1 MFKRLIIN
9 DIKRSKFVT
18 LTTLLIVTASSVL
31 LSLAIT
37 LAVNLL
43 GSIDT
48 LMIQAKTP
56 HFMQMHSGDINL
68 SNIDKFAKSNNLVHE
83 YQVVPFLNVEGSEII
98 VNGKSLGD
106 SVIDNGFSIQSTNFD
121 YLFDLD
127 GKNVEVLDGE
137 IYLPVT
143 FMKEKQAKIND
154 SVYVYGKK
162 FTVAGFLRDSQM
174 NSSMASS
181 KRYLISKNDFEN
193 IKSLGGME
201 YLIQFR
207 LKNLSDINKFENQY
221 VNANL
226 EANGPTITY
235 PLFKMINA
243 MSEGLMI
250 GVIILVSVLILLI
263 AFMCIRFTLIAK
275 MEDDYREIGVMKAI
289 GLSISDIKKI
299 YLTKYA
305 FIAGVGSLLGL
316 IISFPFK
323 NMLLKNIRLYFGNGG
338 NNAISLVGSL
348 FGVILIFLLIIC
360 YVNRVLKAFK
370 KISPSRALSNNLSS
384 DKTSNTN
391 YFSIKSCS
399 LFSSNIFLGIKDV
412 LSRKKL
418 YITMLIVL
426 ILATFIM
433 IVPQNLYNTISS
445 KSFVTY
451 MGVGDCDI
459 RIDIQQ
465 KSDIKNKSESIVK
478 AMKNDKNISKYA
490 LFYTKSFK
498 LKNADGS
505 SDNIKVELGDHN
517 SFPVKYSKGS
527 SPASNNE
534 IALSVTNS
542 EEVNKTVGDTIVLNI
557 NGQDKKL
564 TVCGIYSDIT
574 NGGKTAK
581 ATFNSDLNDIMYSII
596 YVKATDKSN
605 LDSIFNKYSKD
616 FTYGKVSH
624 IDEYISQTFGSIK
637 DSIKLASTAAMIVSI
652 IIVALVTLLFIKML
666 ISKDKYPIAIMKSLG
681 FTNNDVTVQYIVRAV
696 VVSILG
702 IVLGTILANTLGEL
716 LAGSILASLGATTF
730 KFMVNHIVAYILSP
744 VILILTVIV
753 SSIIV
758 TANLGKIKISDNIKE

>member
-9 DIKRSKFVT
+9 DIKRRKFVT

-106 SVIDNGFSIQSTNFD
+106 SVIDNGFSIQSKNFD

-305 FIAGVGSLLGL
+305 F
-316 IISFPFK
+316 
-323 NMLLKNIRLYFGNGG
+323 
-338 NNAISLVGSL
+338 
-348 FGVILIFLLIIC
+348 
-360 YVNRVLKAFK
+360 
-370 KISPSRALSNNLSS
+370 
-384 DKTSNTN
+384 
-391 YFSIKSCS
+391 
-399 LFSSNIFLGIKDV
+399 
-412 LSRKKL
+412 
-418 YITMLIVL
+418 
-426 ILATFIM
+426 
-433 IVPQNLYNTISS
+433 
-445 KSFVTY
+445 
-451 MGVGDCDI
+451 
-459 RIDIQQ
+459 
-465 KSDIKNKSESIVK
+465 
-478 AMKNDKNISKYA
+478 
-490 LFYTKSFK
+490 
-498 LKNADGS
+498 
-505 SDNIKVELGDHN
+505 
-517 SFPVKYSKGS
+517 
-527 SPASNNE
+527 
-534 IALSVTNS
+534 
-542 EEVNKTVGDTIVLNI
+542 
-557 NGQDKKL
+557 
-564 TVCGIYSDIT
+564 
-574 NGGKTAK
+574 
-581 ATFNSDLNDIMYSII
+581 
-596 YVKATDKSN
+596 
-605 LDSIFNKYSKD
+605 
-616 FTYGKVSH
+616 
-624 IDEYISQTFGSIK
+624 
-637 DSIKLASTAAMIVSI
+637 
-652 IIVALVTLLFIKML
+652 
-666 ISKDKYPIAIMKSLG
+666 
-681 FTNNDVTVQYIVRAV
+681 
-696 VVSILG
+696 
-702 IVLGTILANTLGEL
+702 
-716 LAGSILASLGATTF
+716 
-730 KFMVNHIVAYILSP
+730 
-744 VILILTVIV
+744 
-753 SSIIV
+753 
-758 TANLGKIKISDNIKE
+758 